1 MPSGNIETVTFKINL
16 YTQWLSDYGY
26 TQDKYATPSDNYKPT
41 HPVAVSS
48 QKSSDNINTVP
59 EIIKLIYPLAISIN
73 ASSGNIN
80 IVPEICTYTPISIP
94 LKL

>member
-26 TQDKYATPSDNYKPT
+26 TQDKYATPSDNINIGSTTINPHTQWLSHHKS
-41 HPVAVSS
+41 PV
-48 QKSSDNINTVP
+48 T
-59 EIIKLIYPLAISIN
+59 ISIQ
-73 ASSGNIN
+73 S
-80 IVPEICTYTPISIP
+80 